1 MGRVPAPLTLSQHR
15 GHTQEVSACT
25 PSVRPAAAAPC
36 ALSSS
41 SPQHNTHKAPFSSS
55 ISGPVRLRGRPLESR
70 EKRRICECRG
80 SPPSLARAPP
90 RRPRSRPPSIWA
102 NVRKKIDVIS
112 RHPARRPSVY
122 PTSAR
127 VFLPVAQLQPRV
139 ASTSEPLPLHR
150 RSLSSP
156 FVRLGGTRG
165 RREREREGAR
175 RKGSNKKVEHSSP
188 AEVGRGGRKKKDMVL
203 LL

>member
-102 NVRKKIDVIS
+102 NVRKKNRCHFPPPRPPAVCLSDV
-112 RHPARRPSVY
+112 RPG
-122 PTSAR
+122 
-127 VFLPVAQLQPRV
+127 LPSCR
-139 ASTSEPLPLHR
+139 STSTSG
-150 RSLSSP
+150 SLD
-156 FVRLGGTRG
+156 L
-165 RREREREGAR
+165 
-175 RKGSNKKVEHSSP
+175 
-188 AEVGRGGRKKKDMVL
+188 
-203 LL
+203 

>member
-1 MGRVPAPLTLSQHR
+1 MHA
-15 GHTQEVSACT
+15 
-25 PSVRPAAAAPC
+25 VRP

-41 SPQHNTHKAPFSSS
+41 SPQHNTHKAPFSLLLLHLRR
-55 ISGPVRLRGRPLESR
+55 GPVRLRGRPLESR

-80 SPPSLARAPP
+80 SPPSLARATP

-102 NVRKKIDVIS
+102 KVRKKFHVIY
-112 RHPARRPSVY
+112 RPPARRPSVY

-139 ASTSEPLPLHR
+139 ASTSPSPPPKPLLSFHSPR
-150 RSLSSP
+150 RHS
-156 FVRLGGTRG
+156 REK
-165 RREREREGAR
+165 RERGGGAR
-175 RKGSNKKVEHSSP
+175 RKGSNEKVEHSSP
-188 AEVGRGGRKKKDMVL
+188 AEVGRGGRKEKDMVL